1 MGRDPS
7 APLVDVVPHREE
19 DVEQQVEEHLR
30 RREAGQ
36 TRQAPEGIE
45 APAVG
50 EEVEAHRRRVH
61 RGVLRVGRHREARV
75 EEKLREVRARRA
87 ADVDAGRLHF
97 PLEDGDDVRDEE
109 HGEPHDAVDDRPVE
123 EGSST

>member
-1 MGRDPS
+1 MGRGPS

-19 DVEQQVEEHLR
+19 DVEEEVEEHLR
-30 RREAGQ
+30 RREDGDASSTGGVG
-36 TRQAPEGIE
+36 APEVE
-45 APAVG
+45 A
-50 EEVEAHRRRVH
+50 EVEAHRRRVH

-123 EGSST
+123 EGSSS